1 MRYSQGK
8 LPLLPGAWYVI
19 TDNSAFAPELGIAK
33 GSQMRLDQILLDP
46 EEPQHDS
53 TAAIVYLHKLPTLIM
68 HFPESRL
75 IRPLTGMK
83 DIYTLP
89 ITSKSVTADVPMS
102 TLFGQRVSRK
112 TANELDNSNPQ
123 LAASFQYA
131 KTLCN
136 KCKKRRKPKR
146 ARLCVECKAESEGR
160 SGPAWSILRVQFP
173 LRPAN
178 SHTAHT
184 VQGRTFRK
192 GCAVMLNSQSAPAN
206 YAYVLLSRVTKR
218 EDLLILTEFDW
229 RSLHRKPSTELVN
242 EEQRLHRLAIR
253 TRVRFKALYKEHC
266 NAYAPGLPQVQIL
279 ATCFRLLLS

>member
-1 MRYSQGK
+1 GGTRFALPRRLQARLWRIKDSTMRYSQGK

-160 SGPAWSILRVQFP
+160 SGTCLEYPTRSVSAAPGKLAHGSYCARPHVSQRMRCDVKQSIGACKLRLRASKPRDQARGLAHPHRIRRAIPAP
-173 LRPAN
+173 
-178 SHTAHT
+178 
-184 VQGRTFRK
+184 
-192 GCAVMLNSQSAPAN
+192 
-206 YAYVLLSRVTKR
+206 
-218 EDLLILTEFDW
+218 
-229 RSLHRKPSTELVN
+229 
-242 EEQRLHRLAIR
+242 
-253 TRVRFKALYKEHC
+253 KALHGTGQRGTAASSVGYQ
-266 NAYAPGLPQVQIL
+266 N
-279 ATCFRLLLS
+279 S